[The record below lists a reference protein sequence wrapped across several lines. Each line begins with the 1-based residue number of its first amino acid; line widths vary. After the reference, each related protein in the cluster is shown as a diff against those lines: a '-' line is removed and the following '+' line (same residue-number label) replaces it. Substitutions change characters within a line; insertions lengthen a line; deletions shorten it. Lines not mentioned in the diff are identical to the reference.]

1 MFAKSQERKKKK
13 KRERGEQNEV
23 EARTDEEGV
32 SQTESLARLRNSK
45 QSTFFCPFCLVL
57 HCRSFRTLSKVS
69 LFLFPFFLWDF
80 SRK

>member
-1 MFAKSQERKKKK
+1 M
-13 KRERGEQNEV
+13 
-23 EARTDEEGV
+23 EARTDAEGV

-69 LFLFPFFLWDF
+69 LFLFFLPFCGT
-80 SRK
+80 SRESEKKKKEERAIKEVS